1 MRLSARV
8 IGLPVVLVAAL
19 TAGSDAART
28 QTPPKTDNQKIANAM
43 SAAPPAIS
51 HTASVAEMAEDG
63 SMKMLRKGTGAWT
76 CVPDDPS
83 TPGNDPM
90 CLDPNAMEWLHALLT
105 KAPPPDK
112 VGFIYMLKGGSA
124 GTRPHAPLQSHTSV
138 IRGLRRCCL
147 VPVLFNSRCS
157 DHGAN
162 VDVVPTPSCCLTAS
176 TSPSTQISVI

>member
-1 MRLSARV
+1 MGKLKLTVNEGKTRICKVPRPKLENGEVRRRQDCDADHIDCSNAGPLSTFSKSQRV
-8 IGLPVVLVAAL
+8 MSVEGNCSDVGNP
-19 TAGSDAART
+19 TSDAH
-28 QTPPKTDNQKIANAM
+28 
-43 SAAPPAIS
+43 PA
-51 HTASVAEMAEDG
+51 TVF
-63 SMKMLRKGTGAWT
+63 
-76 CVPDDPS
+76 
-83 TPGNDPM
+83 
-90 CLDPNAMEWLHALLT
+90 AMEWLHALLT